1 MTGVLLALSASLIWG
16 FADFGAGV
24 GARRL
29 PVFVV
34 GAITQGA
41 GLVLAGIVVIAVGR
55 AVPSSTQLAW
65 AAFAGLV
72 GVIGLSAFYR
82 ALAVG
87 TMGVVGPITAT
98 ASVVPLAYGLARGE
112 RPSVLQAVGI
122 GVGLALLGVIAASLE
137 RLPDGGGRRL
147 GIGVGLALLAAFSF
161 GGALIGLSR
170 AASGGV
176 AWATLTMRI
185 VALPL
190 MVAAAFAFRP
200 GAASWPRGW
209 LLLVGVG
216 IGDTGATML
225 YAIAS
230 TRGLLSIVAVL
241 SSLYPIVI
249 VTLARVLLKEK
260 VAPPQLAGVA
270 IALTGVA
277 LISAG

>member
-1 MTGVLLALSASLIWG
+1 LTGVLLALSASLIWG

-55 AVPSSTQLAW
+55 AMPSSTQLAW

-112 RPSVLQAVGI
+112 RPSTLQGI

>member
-1 MTGVLLALSASLIWG
+1 LNGVLLALSASLIWG

-34 GAITQGA
+34 GAITQAA
-41 GLVLAGIVVIAVGR
+41 GLLLAGIVVIAVGR
-55 AVPSSTQLAW
+55 ALPSSTQLAW

-98 ASVVPLAYGLARGE
+98 AAVVPLAYGLARGE
-112 RPSVLQAVGI
+112 RPSTLQGI

-147 GIGVGLALLAAFSF
+147 GLGVGLALLAALSF

-185 VALPL
+185 VALPI
-190 MVAAAFAFRP
+190 MVAAAFAFRQR
-200 GAASWPRGW
+200 AASWPRGR
-209 LLLVGVG
+209 LLLVGAGV
-216 IGDTGATML
+216 GDTGATLL
-225 YAIAS
+225 YAIAT